1 MKKFKLRVLTND
13 RNVFD
18 GEVVKLITEDNDG
31 KFGILADHSSYITMI
46 KACKTRFQSEN
57 GEEKILFTSKGILK
71 IHNNQVEILCE
82 SSEFKEEIDIDRAK
96 KAKERA
102 EKRLTEK
109 NEDIDMKRAKAAL
122 LRAKIRLSISE

>member
-1 MKKFKLRVLTND
+1 MKNFKLKILTND
-13 RNVFD
+13 SNVFE

-31 KFGILADHSSYITMI
+31 QIGILANHSSLITMI
-46 KACKTRFQSEN
+46 STCETRFENEN

-71 IHNNQVEILCE
+71 IHNNEVEILCE
-82 SSEFKEEIDIDRAK
+82 SSELKEDIDIDRAK

-109 NEDIDMKRAKAAL
+109 SEDIDIKRAKASL
-122 LRAKIRLSISE
+122 LRAKVRLSISK